1 MRKRTGLTVVV
12 ALVGALALATLA
24 SYGAADSGKRNLKSK
39 RMSSFYEV
47 PSISTAAKGSFEA
60 KIQGSTIEYKLK
72 YSGLS
77 SAPSVA
83 HIHLGQRSANGGF
96 VAYLCGG
103 GGKPACPASGTVT
116 GTIAAADI
124 QALTVQGIA
133 AGEIGEV
140 IAAMRAGYTYANVHT
155 ALFAGGEL
163 RGQINDDNQKDD

>member
-1 MRKRTGLTVVV
+1 MRKRTGLTVAV

-24 SYGAADSGKRNLKSK
+24 TYGAADSGKRSVKSK

-47 PSISTAAKGSFEA
+47 PSVSTSAKGSFEA
-60 KIQGSTIEYKLK
+60 KIQGSTIQYKLK

-77 SAPSVA
+77 SAPSEA
-83 HIHLGQRSANGGF
+83 HIHLGQRSVNGGV
-96 VAYLCGG
+96 VAYLCG

-116 GTIAAADI
+116 GTIAAGDI